1 MTSSPLRQ
9 NLSAPPITPGALSV
23 NSAAE
28 YLSISRAGLYRI
40 FKSGALKPARIG
52 GRTVV
57 RRVDLDDFLTRAME
71 EPAIS
76 EAAR

>member
-1 MTSSPLRQ
+1 MNSAVARAFVTSQPV
-9 NLSAPPITPGALSV
+9 APGALSV
-23 NSAAE
+23 DRAAE

-57 RRVDLDDFLTRAME
+57 RRLDLDEFL
-71 EPAIS
+71 
-76 EAAR
+76 ARSVGADASSRGG